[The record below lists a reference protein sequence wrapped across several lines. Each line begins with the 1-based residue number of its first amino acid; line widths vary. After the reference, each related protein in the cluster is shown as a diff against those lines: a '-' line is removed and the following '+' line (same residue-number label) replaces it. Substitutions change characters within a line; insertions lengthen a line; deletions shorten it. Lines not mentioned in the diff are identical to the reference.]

1 MQELY
6 DSSKRPNLQIMVI
19 EEVLQAKSIENIF
32 KKNSRKLPKS

>member
-19 EEVLQAKSIENIF
+19 EEALQAKSIENIF
-32 KKNSRKLPKS
+32 